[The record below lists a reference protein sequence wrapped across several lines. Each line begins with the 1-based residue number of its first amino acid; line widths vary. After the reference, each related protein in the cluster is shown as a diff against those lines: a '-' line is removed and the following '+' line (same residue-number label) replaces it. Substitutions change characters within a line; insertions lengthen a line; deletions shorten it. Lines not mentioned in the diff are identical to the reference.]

1 MARKKRL
8 LSGMQPSGSLHLG
21 NYLGALKQW
30 VAQMDTY
37 DCFYCVVDYHAI
49 TIPYDTKLIQQR
61 IFDATVDFLAGGL
74 DPQKCTIFVQS
85 DVPEHLELSW
95 IFNAV
100 TPLGQLMRM
109 TQFKQKAQQAAANKL
124 GDNDEFDDLEDNDVS
139 DLSALIDPSATS
151 EESIKIPLHGI
162 GRINSGL
169 LSYPVLQAADIL
181 IYKAQV
187 VPVGEDQV
195 QHIELT
201 RDIARRFNNRF
212 AKVFPVCDVTLSDA
226 PRLMGLD
233 AVNKMSKSLG
243 NHIPLSAPPKDV
255 IQLVTRQSVSDPR
268 RVKLQD
274 PGVPEEC
281 NIYTWHKFFSSPE
294 DQQWAHQGCT
304 SASIG
309 CFHCKKRVA
318 DNINNLLEPMR
329 ERREDILKTP
339 DFVQDVL
346 AEGAK
351 KARTV
356 AQTTLEETRSAL
368 GFRPK
373 PRT

>member
-1 MARKKRL
+1 MAPKKRL

-30 VAQMDTY
+30 VAQMDRY

-49 TIPYDTKLIQQR
+49 TIPYDTQLIQQR
-61 IFDATVDFLAGGL
+61 IFDATVDYLAGGL
-74 DPQKCTIFVQS
+74 DPERCVIFVQS
-85 DVPEHLELSW
+85 DIPEHIELSW

-109 TQFKQKAQQAAANKL
+109 TQFKQKAHHAAANKL
-124 GDNDEFDDLEDNDVS
+124 GDADAFDDSSEENSNS
-139 DLSALIDPSATS
+139 DLSGFIDQSSITD
-151 EESIKIPLHGI
+151 ESLKIPLHAI

-181 IYKAQV
+181 IYKAEI

-212 AKVFPVCDVTLSDA
+212 AKVFPVCEVTLSDA

-243 NHIPLSAPPKDV
+243 NHIPLSAAPKEV
-255 IQLVTRQSVSDPR
+255 VQLVTKQSVSDSR

-281 NIYTWHKFFSSPE
+281 NIYAWHKFFSPPA
-294 DQQWAHQGCT
+294 DQQWAYEGCT
-304 SASIG
+304 TAGIG
-309 CFHCKKRVA
+309 CFHCKKKVA
-318 DNINNLLEPMR
+318 DNINALLDPIR
-329 ERREDILKTP
+329 ERRDNILKTP
-339 DFVQDVL
+339 DVVQDVL
-346 AEGAK
+346 ADGAK
-351 KARTV
+351 KARAV
-356 AQTTLEETRSAL
+356 AQATLEETRQAL

-373 PRT
+373 PR